1 MWSGRLTGKFY
12 RNCFEWESKLQSFLA
27 LLAWL
32 VLCYYFEPW
41 MFPAAFL
48 LVFLKL
54 YVVRLLA
61 GPSAVPWDEVV
72 ESDIDDEE
80 EDDKE
85 KVGCYQKLLI
95 VDGTRFFAGGE
106 EKS

>member
-1 MWSGRLTGKFY
+1 MV
-12 RNCFEWESKLQSFLA
+12 
-27 LLAWL
+27 WL

-41 MFPAAFL
+41 MLPAVGL

-54 YVVRLLA
+54 YFIRLLA
-61 GPSAVPWDEVV
+61 GPSTVPWDEVV

-85 KVGCYQKLLI
+85 KVGGLN
-95 VDGTRFFAGGE
+95 
-106 EKS
+106 